1 MRKEF
6 VLMLALLSLSVA
18 CAAGPNPIAGTAVP
32 GGSVAGFWQGLW
44 HGFILPFAFF
54 VSLFKHSVHIYEVHN
69 SGGWYNFGFVL
80 GASAILGGSGRG
92 RGNARRKR
100 ER

>member
-6 VLMLALLSLSVA
+6 ALMLALLLLSVA
-18 CAAGPNPIAGTAVP
+18 CAAGPNPIAGTPAP

-54 VSLFKHSVHIYEVHN
+54 VSLFKDSVRIYEVHN

-92 RGNARRKR
+92 RGNARRRRKP
-100 ER
+100 